1 MKKEFKI
8 GIAAIVALIILFIGI
23 NYLKGINMFKSESYY
38 HVDYT
43 EVNGLALSS
52 PVYANGFKVGLVRDI
67 QYNFNKPGHIT
78 VGIDM
83 DDNIK
88 IPVGSKAELVTEML
102 GTVKMNLIMNYGE
115 NQTIAPG
122 DTIEGYANNGIMA
135 KAEKDLLPQM
145 EKMMPKLDSIL
156 SSLNKILAD
165 PAIGNTLKNAEQITA
180 SLNQT
185 SSHLQRL
192 MSNDIPKL
200 TGNVTAITEDLKV
213 ISGNLKGIDYAAT
226 FNKIDETLKNVYAL
240 TDKLNKKDNTIGL
253 LLNDPELYNNLNAT
267 SENAASL
274 LKDLQE
280 NPKRYVHFSLSERAN
295 KSYIEKV

>member
-78 VGIDM
+78 VGIEM

-226 FNKIDETLKNVYAL
+226 FNKINETLKNVYAL

-280 NPKRYVHFSLSERAN
+280 NPKRYVHFSLFGR
-295 KSYIEKV
+295 KSK

>member
-185 SSHLQRL
+185 SNHLKRL

-280 NPKRYVHFSLSERAN
+280 NPKRYVHFSLFGR
-295 KSYIEKV
+295 KSK

>member
-165 PAIGNTLKNAEQITA
+165 PAIGNTLKNAEQLTA

-280 NPKRYVHFSLSERAN
+280 NPKRYVHFSLFGR
-295 KSYIEKV
+295 KSK

>member
-1 MKKEFKI
+1 
-8 GIAAIVALIILFIGI
+8 
-23 NYLKGINMFKSESYY
+23 
-38 HVDYT
+38 
-43 EVNGLALSS
+43 
-52 PVYANGFKVGLVRDI
+52 
-67 QYNFNKPGHIT
+67 
-78 VGIDM
+78 
-83 DDNIK
+83 
-88 IPVGSKAELVTEML
+88 
-102 GTVKMNLIMNYGE
+102 MNYGE

-213 ISGNLKGIDYAAT
+213 ISGNLKGIDYAGT

-280 NPKRYVHFSLSERAN
+280 NPKRYVHFSLFGR
-295 KSYIEKV
+295 KSK

>member
-78 VGIDM
+78 VGIEM

-213 ISGNLKGIDYAAT
+213 ISGNLKGIDYAGT

-280 NPKRYVHFSLSERAN
+280 NPKRYVHFSLFGR
-295 KSYIEKV
+295 KSK

>member
-156 SSLNKILAD
+156 SSLNKILTD

-280 NPKRYVHFSLSERAN
+280 NPKRYVHFSLFGR
-295 KSYIEKV
+295 KSK

>member
-78 VGIDM
+78 VGIEM

-145 EKMMPKLDSIL
+145 EKMLPKLDSIL

-165 PAIGNTLKNAEQITA
+165 PAIGNTLKNAEQLTA

-280 NPKRYVHFSLSERAN
+280 NPKRYVHFSLFGR
-295 KSYIEKV
+295 KSK

>member
-78 VGIDM
+78 VGIEM

-122 DTIEGYANNGIMA
+122 DTIEGYANNGIMT

-165 PAIGNTLKNAEQITA
+165 PAIGNTLKNAEQLTA

-185 SSHLQRL
+185 SNHLQRL

-280 NPKRYVHFSLSERAN
+280 NPKRYVHFSLFGR
-295 KSYIEKV
+295 KSK

>member
-185 SSHLQRL
+185 SNHLQRL

-213 ISGNLKGIDYAAT
+213 ISGNLKSIDYAAT

-280 NPKRYVHFSLSERAN
+280 NPKRYVHFSLFGR
-295 KSYIEKV
+295 KSK

>member
-67 QYNFNKPGHIT
+67 QYNFNNPGHIT
-78 VGIDM
+78 VGIEM
-83 DDNIK
+83 DDNIR

-115 NQTIAPG
+115 NQFIAPG

-185 SSHLQRL
+185 SSHLQNL

-213 ISGNLKGIDYAAT
+213 ISGNLKTIDYAET
-226 FNKIDETLKNVYAL
+226 FNKIDETLKNVYTL

-280 NPKRYVHFSLSERAN
+280 NPKRYVHFSLFGK
-295 KSYIEKV
+295 KSK

>member
-8 GIAAIVALIILFIGI
+8 GLAAIASLIILFFGI
-23 NYLKGINMFKSESYY
+23 NYLKGINLFKSESYY

-67 QYNFNKPGHIT
+67 QYNYNKPGHIT

-83 DDNIK
+83 DNNMK

-102 GTVKMNLIMNYGE
+102 GTVKMNLILNYDE
-115 NQTIAPG
+115 KTYIAPG

-135 KAEKDLLPQM
+135 KAEKDLLPQV
-145 EKMMPKLDSIL
+145 EQMMPKLDSIL
-156 SSLNKILAD
+156 SSLNKLLAD
-165 PAIGNTLKNAEQITA
+165 PALGNTLKNAEKITA

-185 SSHLQRL
+185 SNHLQKL

-200 TGNVTAITEDLKV
+200 TGNVTTITEDLKV
-213 ISGNLKGIDYAAT
+213 ISANLKGIDYAGT

-240 TDKLNKKDNTIGL
+240 TDKLNRKDNTIGL

-280 NPKRYVHFSLSERAN
+280 RPKRYVHFSLFGR
-295 KSYIEKV
+295 KDK